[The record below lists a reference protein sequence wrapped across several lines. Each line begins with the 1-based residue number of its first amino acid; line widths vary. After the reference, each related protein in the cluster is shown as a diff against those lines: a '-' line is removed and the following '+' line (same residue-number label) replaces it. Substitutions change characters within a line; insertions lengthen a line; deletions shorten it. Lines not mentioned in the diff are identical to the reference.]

1 MYIYMAHRILLGV
14 KLRTCWNNIYIYIHI
29 STCRYLWIMKPK
41 ESSVFPYIFSSLQQ
55 FPFPMLYGWTSPC
68 DVTDFSSFRGSELG
82 SFSQ

>member
-1 MYIYMAHRILLGV
+1 MAHRILLGV
-14 KLRTCWNNIYIYIHI
+14 KLRTCWNNIYIYG
-29 STCRYLWIMKPK
+29 IMKPK

-55 FPFPMLYGWTSPC
+55 VPFPMLYGWTSPC